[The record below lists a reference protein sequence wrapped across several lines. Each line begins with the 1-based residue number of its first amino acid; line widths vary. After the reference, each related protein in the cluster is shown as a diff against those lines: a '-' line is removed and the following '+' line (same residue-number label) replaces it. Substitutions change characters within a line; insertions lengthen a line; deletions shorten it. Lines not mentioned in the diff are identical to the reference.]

1 MEYKLNE
8 YHKNLSKE
16 DLIEDLIKVS
26 VILNKSY
33 ISKNDYISKGKYS
46 ASPYIRCFGPW
57 IGALS
62 AAGLETHRSKT
73 DYIKISD
80 EALIEDI
87 KRIAFLL
94 NKDSIST
101 NDYSK
106 YGNYKVQT
114 ILSRFNSWSN
124 ALTYAELNPTVY
136 KEITDINLFEEIER
150 LWTNKGAQPTT
161 TDIKNGLSKY
171 CLNTYI
177 RRFGGWRNTLKA
189 FLEYIDGTYVFIDKN
204 NSTDNIINTNSP
216 NVNYSKHNTP
226 REPNL
231 KLRFQVLKRDNFK
244 CCICGRSPANTPGL
258 ELHIDHVKPWAKGGE
273 TTIDNLQTLCSN
285 CNLKKSDSEL

>member
-46 ASPYIRCFGPW
+46 ASPYIRCFGSW

-87 KRIAFLL
+87 KRIA
-94 NKDSIST
+94 
-101 NDYSK
+101 
-106 YGNYKVQT
+106 
-114 ILSRFNSWSN
+114 
-124 ALTYAELNPTVY
+124 
-136 KEITDINLFEEIER
+136 
-150 LWTNKGAQPTT
+150 
-161 TDIKNGLSKY
+161 
-171 CLNTYI
+171 
-177 RRFGGWRNTLKA
+177 
-189 FLEYIDGTYVFIDKN
+189 
-204 NSTDNIINTNSP
+204 
-216 NVNYSKHNTP
+216 
-226 REPNL
+226 
-231 KLRFQVLKRDNFK
+231 
-244 CCICGRSPANTPGL
+244 
-258 ELHIDHVKPWAKGGE
+258 
-273 TTIDNLQTLCSN
+273 
-285 CNLKKSDSEL
+285 